1 MFRQYREFEKGE
13 FIVIGGDLSAGGKDR
28 SCCQFISKNRLD
40 VPLIYD
46 SSQMAIEM
54 TNDIVPVL
62 ENICDFTGVKPLIAY
77 ERNNGGVFE
86 MERLATMN
94 RNGSF
99 DLFKM
104 PVYGKDIDTEQ
115 RMKQEIKYGWDT
127 NTATRPKMLA
137 DLKEAID
144 KKIIRIYDKATIEEM
159 YSFIV
164 SQTSNSW
171 KAQAERNAKD
181 DRVMALAIAWQVFL
195 MSPSVK
201 QARGHDYKGRK
212 ADDYDF
218 NPMTV

>member
-1 MFRQYREFEKGE
+1 MFRQFREFEKGE

-28 SCCQFISKNRLD
+28 SCCQFISKNRID

-46 SSQMAIEM
+46 SPKMAVEM
-54 TNDIVPVL
+54 TNEIVPVL
-62 ENICDFTGVKPLIAY
+62 ENICEVTGVKPLIAY

-94 RNGSF
+94 RNGTYE
-99 DLFKM
+99 LFKM
-104 PVYGKDIDTEQ
+104 PVYGKEIDTEQ
-115 RMKQEIKYGWDT
+115 RMKQEVRYGWDT
-127 NTATRPKMLA
+127 NTATRPMMLA
-137 DLKEAID
+137 ALKETIE

-181 DRVMALAIAWQVFL
+181 DRVMALAIAWQVFIN
-195 MSPSVK
+195 SQPVR
-201 QARGHDYKGRK
+201 QARGRDYKGRR
-212 ADDYDF
+212 ADDYDL